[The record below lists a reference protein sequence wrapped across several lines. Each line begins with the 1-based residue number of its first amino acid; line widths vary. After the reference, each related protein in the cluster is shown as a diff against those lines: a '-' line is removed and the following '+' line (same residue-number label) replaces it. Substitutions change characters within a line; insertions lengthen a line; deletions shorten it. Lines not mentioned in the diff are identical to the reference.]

1 TMQLTYLLFQVAV
14 ILLAVVLY
22 SFHRRL
28 TYFRRR
34 GIPHDP
40 PHILKGNIKGYNS
53 YRTAND
59 IVLDYYNKYR
69 GTKAPFVG
77 FYFFQKPIAFIMDLD
92 LVKHIMIKDFSNFS
106 DKGLYYNEK
115 DDPLSA
121 HLFNLDGSQWRLL
134 RGKLSSAFAFGK
146 MKVMYP
152 TVMSV
157 AEELL
162 AVMHEK
168 VERNSVLD
176 IRDIMARF
184 TVDVIGTCA
193 FGINCNSLRD
203 ESSEFLHFGKRSLMD
218 KRHGPLLHGFMHSY
232 PGLARRLRF
241 VRTAEHIQKFYHRI
255 VHETV
260 SLRERE
266 NIRRNDFMDVLIDMK
281 NRKEIVLENGDVVKG
296 LTMDEVLGQAFVFF
310 IAGFETSSSTMGY
323 ALYELAKHP
332 DIQDKVRAEVEEVL
346 DNHGQELSFES
357 IKDLK
362 YLSMVIDGKLLSG
375 IVITHAHS
383 LYIFAETS
391 RLYSI
396 ASHLIRKARR
406 RYVVPGHPN
415 FVIEAGQLVFIPA
428 TGIHH
433 DPSIY
438 PSPNEFQPERFSP
451 EMVASRPSVAWL
463 PFGDGPRNCLG
474 MRFGQMQMRIALAL
488 LIKNFRFST
497 CPETPDPLQFDPRSL
512 VLTVSGGIKLKVE
525 VI

>member
-1 TMQLTYLLFQVAV
+1 MDLTYILCQVAV
-14 ILLAVVLY
+14 ALLAVAFY
-22 SFHRRL
+22 SLHRRL
-28 TYFRRR
+28 TYFKRR

-40 PHILKGNIKGYNS
+40 PHVLKGNIKGYNS
-53 YRTAND
+53 NRTAND

-69 GTKAPFVG
+69 DTKAPFVG

-106 DKGLYYNEK
+106 DKGLYHNEK

-134 RGKLSSAFAFGK
+134 RSKLSSAFAFGK
-146 MKVMYP
+146 MKLMYP
-152 TVMSV
+152 TVVSV

-176 IRDIMARF
+176 IRDVMARF

-193 FGINCNSLRD
+193 FGIKCNSLRD
-203 ESSEFLHFGKRSLMD
+203 ENSEFLHFGKRSLTD

-232 PGLARRLRF
+232 PGLARRLGF
-241 VRTAEHIQKFYHRI
+241 VRTAQHIQNFYQRI
-255 VHETV
+255 VYETV
-260 SLRERE
+260 ALREKE
-266 NIRRNDFMDVLIDMK
+266 NIRRNDFMDLLIDMK
-281 NRKEIVLENGDVVKG
+281 NKKEMTLDNGEVVKG
-296 LTMDEVLGQAFVFF
+296 LTMDEVLAQAFVFF

-323 ALYELAKHP
+323 ALYELAKNPH
-332 DIQDKVRAEVEEVL
+332 IQDKVRAEVEEVL
-346 DNHGQELSFES
+346 EKHGQELSFES
-357 IKDLK
+357 IKELK
-362 YLSMVIDGKLLSG
+362 YLSMVID
-375 IVITHAHS
+375 
-383 LYIFAETS
+383 ETS

-396 ASHLIRKARR
+396 ASHLIRKAHR

-451 EMVASRPSVAWL
+451 EEVASRPSVAWL

-488 LIKNFRFST
+488 LIKNFRFSM
-497 CPETPDPLQFDPRSL
+497 CSETSDPLVFDPKSL
-512 VLTVSGGIKLKVE
+512 VLTVLGGIQLKVE